1 MLILCCGN
9 PERGDDA
16 AGILVA
22 NRLKELSIATQL
34 CTGEP
39 SALLQQWHGAH
50 DVLLIDAVVTGSPA
64 GTIHVWNASETRLP
78 HQPSH
83 STHGFGVALA
93 IELARKLGSL
103 PQRLTV
109 FGIEAGNFDLGAK
122 PSPAVQEAVKVLT
135 DRIAAECGCQS
146 QNPLSVRE

>member
-22 NRLKELSIATQL
+22 EGLKELSIDTQV

-39 SALLQQWHGAH
+39 ATLLQQWDRAH
-50 DVLLIDAVVTGSPA
+50 DVLLIDAVVTGSPP

-78 HQPSH
+78 PRPSQ

-103 PQRLTV
+103 PERLRV
-109 FGIEAGNFDLGAK
+109 CGIEARNFGLGVK
-122 PSPAVQEAVKVLT
+122 PSPAVQRAANDLT
-135 DRIAAECGCQS
+135 NKIATECGCF
-146 QNPLSVRE
+146 PVV

>member
-16 AGILVA
+16 AGILVGE
-22 NRLKELSIATQL
+22 RLKELSIEAQV

-39 SALLQQWHGAH
+39 SALLEHWEGAH
-50 DVLLIDAVVTGSPA
+50 DVLLIDAVVTGSTV

-78 HQPSH
+78 PQSSE

-103 PQRLTV
+103 PERLRV
-109 FGIEAGNFDLGAK
+109 CGIEAGCFDLGAK
-122 PSPAVQEAVKVLT
+122 PSPAVRRAVKDLT
-135 DRIAAECGCQS
+135 DKIAAECGGCRQT
-146 QNPLSVRE
+146 

>member
-9 PERGDDA
+9 PDRGDDA

-22 NRLKELSIATQL
+22 ERLKELSIDTQV

-39 SALLQQWHGAH
+39 SVLLQQWDGAH

-64 GTIHVWNASETRLP
+64 GTIHVWNASRTRLP
-78 HQPSH
+78 PQPSE

-103 PQRLTV
+103 PERLRV
-109 FGIEAGNFDLGAK
+109 CGIEAGNFDLGAK
-122 PSPAVQEAVKVLT
+122 PSAAIQKAVEDLA
-135 DRIAAECGCQS
+135 DRIAAECSHQS
-146 QNPLSVRE
+146 QDSLPVLL

>member
-22 NRLKELSIATQL
+22 ERLKELSIDAQV

-39 SALLQQWHGAH
+39 SALLQLWDGAH
-50 DVLLIDAVVTGSPA
+50 DVLLIDAVVTGSPP

-78 HQPSH
+78 AQSSE

-103 PQRLTV
+103 PERLTV
-109 FGIEAGNFDLGAK
+109 CGIEAGNFDLGAK
-122 PSPAVQEAVKVLT
+122 PSPAVQKAAKDLT
-135 DRIAAECGCQS
+135 DKIAAECGYF
-146 QNPLSVRE
+146 SVV